1 MKVQEL
7 TSKAHST
14 VKDAWLVDLPV
25 TKTSE
30 NAKRVVTILNTALA
44 NLGDATGLTVT
55 EDDVVDISAEWTA
68 IKSETSLKRVL
79 YEMLLIV
86 DNVGDMSD
94 TMKFDMLSD
103 DTENDLVVLHLHGG
117 GLMYD
122 PVVSKLIQGFVIQIH
137 IGFFVLALRGMPS
150 VVSFR

>member
-1 MKVQEL
+1 MKVQDL

-25 TKTSE
+25 TKTRE

-68 IKSETSLKRVL
+68 IKSEASLKCAF
-79 YEMLLIV
+79 YERLLIV
-86 DNVGDMSD
+86 GNLGDLSDN
-94 TMKFDMLSD
+94 TKFDMLSD

-122 PVVSKLIQGFVIQIH
+122 LEFSKLIQGFVIRNH

-150 VVSFR
+150 VVSFP